1 MAKNKNIPMKQLM
14 ILTNIVPAALLAA
27 LVLTAGCAYH
37 FGNEDAQD
45 IAVIRVD
52 ASGAEMWKHTIDS
65 GFGGGFEAILSVAP
79 TPEGGVFVSHYYL
92 YPPSSH
98 PDKIHWTTCI
108 GADGSVVWD
117 RDFSSNFKL
126 MTPTPDGGFIGITE
140 FGSSVVRVGPD
151 GSPVWTINQTTI
163 ADILPKSRKDRYNTP
178 QFNTVV
184 PVGPDRYVIAGN
196 LWVPSWSFMATVNG
210 LGEITEAKKFT
221 DHLSIGNLA
230 PMPDGGWVVVGGGQV
245 SRLRPND
252 KVRWT
257 KTFWQAPDDLPENVT
272 IGGPWVRGFQVKD
285 GEIRVLFVVSVS
297 RVDEATAMIYGVDE
311 ATAVTYG
318 DDGTVLGEVHM
329 EVPQSCPITL
339 AADGGYAFAALE
351 SDEPGTYGPLSSE
364 GSDVHIVKMDADGNP
379 EWDRTVRGP
388 VIRIETISAVEDGGY
403 ILGVDL
409 RR

>member
-1 MAKNKNIPMKQLM
+1 ME
-14 ILTNIVPAALLAA
+14 LTNIAPAALLAA

-45 IAVIRVD
+45 LSIVRVD
-52 ASGAEMWKHTIDS
+52 ASGAEMWRHTIDS

-117 RDFSSNFKL
+117 RDFSSSFKS

-151 GSPVWTINQTTI
+151 GSPVWTINQTAI

-184 PVGPDRYVIAGN
+184 PVDPDRYVIAGN
-196 LWVPSWSFMATVNG
+196 LWVSSWSFMATIEG
-210 LGEITEAKKFT
+210 SGEIMEAKKFT

-230 PMPDGGWVVVGGGQV
+230 PIPDGGWVVIGGGQV

-252 KVRWT
+252 KVLWT
-257 KTFWQAPDDLPENVT
+257 KVFWQASDDLPENATV
-272 IGGPWVRGFQVKD
+272 GGPWVRGFQVNEK
-285 GEIRVLFVVSVS
+285 EIRVLSVVSP
-297 RVDEATAMIYGVDE
+297 EAASGVDE
-311 ATAVTYG
+311 AVAVTYG

-329 EVPQSCPITL
+329 GIPRSCPITL

-351 SDEPGTYGPLSSE
+351 SDEPGTYGSLSSE
-364 GSDVHIVKMDADGNP
+364 GSDIHIVKMDVDGNL

-388 VIRIETISAVEDGGY
+388 VIRIETISAIESGGY
-403 ILGVDL
+403 ILGMDV

>member
-1 MAKNKNIPMKQLM
+1 MKQLM
-14 ILTNIVPAALLAA
+14 KLTNIAPAALLAA

-45 IAVIRVD
+45 LSIVRVD
-52 ASGAEMWKHTIDS
+52 ASGAEMWRHTIDS

-117 RDFSSNFKL
+117 RDFSSSFKS

-178 QFNTVV
+178 QFNIAV

-210 LGEITEAKKFT
+210 SGEITEVKKFT

-252 KVRWT
+252 KVLWT
-257 KTFWQAPDDLPENVT
+257 KAFWQAPDDLPENATV
-272 IGGPWVRGFQVKD
+272 GGPWVRGFQVNEK
-285 GEIRVLFVVSVS
+285 EIRVLSVVSP
-297 RVDEATAMIYGVDE
+297 EAASGVDE
-311 ATAVTYG
+311 AVAVTYG

-329 EVPQSCPITL
+329 EIPRSCPITL

-364 GSDVHIVKMDADGNP
+364 GSDIHIVKMDADGNL

-388 VIRIETISAVEDGGY
+388 VIRIETIRAVGDGGY
-403 ILGVDL
+403 VLGTDV

>member
-1 MAKNKNIPMKQLM
+1 MKLTMEVKWMQ
-14 ILTNIVPAALLAA
+14 LTNLAPAVLLVF
-27 LVLTAGCAYH
+27 LVLAAGCAYQ
-37 FGNEDAQD
+37 FGGADAQD
-45 IAVIRVD
+45 LSIVRVD
-52 ASGAEMWKHTIDS
+52 ASGAEMWRHTIDS
-65 GFGGGFEAILSVAP
+65 GFGGAFEAISSVAP
-79 TPEGGVFVSHYYL
+79 TPEGGAFVSHYYL
-92 YPPSSH
+92 YPPRSH
-98 PDKIHWTTCI
+98 PDKLSWTTCI

-117 RDFSSNFKL
+117 RDLSFES
-126 MTPTPDGGFIGITE
+126 MTPTPDGGFIGITK
-140 FGSSVVRVGPD
+140 FGFRVVRVGPD
-151 GSPVWTINQTTI
+151 GSPVWTINQTTV
-163 ADILPKSRKDRYNTP
+163 ADALPKPRKDHYNTP
-178 QFNTVV
+178 RFNTVV
-184 PVGPDRYVIAGN
+184 PVGPERYVVAGS
-196 LWVPSWSFMATVNG
+196 LGVPSWSFMATIG
-210 LGEITEAKKFT
+210 GSGEIQEVKKFT
-221 DHLSIGNLA
+221 GHLSIGNLA
-230 PMPDGGWVVVGGGQV
+230 PVPHGGWVVIGGGQV

-252 KVRWT
+252 KVLWAR
-257 KTFWQAPDDLPENVT
+257 TFWQAPDDLPENVT

-297 RVDEATAMIYGVDE
+297 RVDEATAVIYGVDE

-403 ILGVDL
+403 ILGTDI